1 MTGFD
6 VTLRRIDTDP
16 PTWLAQ
22 WQSSYLSGPNELLE
36 KGKARMVVDHGGYP
50 YIYEFEAG
58 EVLKLFTVGNPSQ
71 LDEWT
76 CNKFRTM
83 GWNEGGFN
91 LGGRFIEQAVGECP
105 PQVMLQLEAW
115 DQS

>member
-6 VTLRRIDTDP
+6 VTLRRMDTDP
-16 PTWLAQ
+16 PTQLAQ
-22 WQSSYLSGPNELLE
+22 WQSSYLSGADELLKE
-36 KGKARMVVDHGGYP
+36 DKARMVVNHGGYP

-58 EVLKLFTVGNPSQ
+58 EVLQLFTSADLSR

-76 CNKFRTM
+76 CNKYRAM
-83 GWNEGGFN
+83 GWNEDGFN
-91 LGGRFIEQAVGECP
+91 LGGRFSEQAVGECP
-105 PQVMLQLEAW
+105 QQAMLQVEAW